1 MIWNRNKIDK
11 KKRIQEWIDWV
22 EIPVEIRKPNWG
34 ESIPRGVFHDKS
46 NKIVINGNQNDKEI
60 IKSIIH
66 EVCHWINGDKVD
78 DPDIW
83 EREDRC
89 KRVEKQWEKE
99 PNEVI
104 WND

>member
-22 EIPVEIRKPNWG
+22 EIPVIIKIPDWG
-34 ESIPRGVFHDKS
+34 EKIPRGVFHDKR
-46 NKIVINGNQNDKEI
+46 NIIVIDGSQSEKEI

-66 EVCHWINGDKVD
+66 EVSHWKNNDKVE

-83 EREDRC
+83 EREQRAKDQ
-89 KRVEKQWEKE
+89 EKDWEKE

-104 WND
+104 WK